1 MPDLFVGV
9 LIGFVCGFAG
19 ALGWASWMIRKSKAQ
34 RRRQW
39 PTLTSIYDD
48 IQGG

>member
-19 ALGWASWMIRKSKAQ
+19 ACALARLTITRSKAT
-34 RRRQW
+34 RRRNL
-39 PTLTSIYDD
+39 PDLSRIYDD
-48 IQGG
+48 LT